1 MNLPSKIKIVKSH
14 DGLPPVGT
22 VIETSNVSEQYY
34 SYFPD
39 VIDAKCEY
47 VDKDMVSLAL
57 EAGYA
62 EEVKEITPQW
72 QAWGKEKTGASYFFL
87 MGSNMEVER
96 DEEELLEFDS
106 VRFSIGNYFP
116 TKELAEQARYRV
128 LETLKQFHKE
138 HKTK

>member
-14 DGLPPVGT
+14 EGLPPVGT
-22 VIETSNVSEQYY
+22 VMTLEGSNY
-34 SYFPD
+34 SYPARD
-39 VIDAKCEY
+39 D
-47 VDKDMVSLAL
+47 DKLISTIAISIAL
-57 EAGYA
+57 ECGIA
-62 EEVKEITPQW
+62 EEVKEAMPQW

-138 HKTK
+138 HKTQ

>member
-14 DGLPPVGT
+14 EGLPPVGT

-47 VDKDMVSLAL
+47 VDKDMVSLAI

-62 EEVKEITPQW
+62 EEVKEQW
-72 QAWGKEKTGASYFFL
+72 QAWKKSNEYWTLGAFLEVVKVIMMNDENGGMIDRDFNTG
-87 MGSNMEVER
+87 
-96 DEEELLEFDS
+96 LL
-106 VRFSIGNYFP
+106 FP
-116 TKELAEQARYRV
+116 NKILAEQARDRI